1 MFDMATSDCDEND
14 NDFHRAVA
22 YALSSVH
29 RDGFVL
35 KPKQA
40 EAIKFIYDEE
50 DVFLWLYLQV
60 MENLF
65 ATMIVLPFLFDY
77 KLGTYDHTQPRTG
90 P

>member
-1 MFDMATSDCDEND
+1 MASSDCEND

-22 YALSSVH
+22 YALSCVH

-50 DVFLWLYLQV
+50 DVFLWLPTGYKKSVCYQ
-60 MENLF
+60 
-65 ATMIVLPFLFDY
+65 VLPFLFDY
-77 KLGTYDHTQPRTG
+77 KLGTYDLTQPRTG